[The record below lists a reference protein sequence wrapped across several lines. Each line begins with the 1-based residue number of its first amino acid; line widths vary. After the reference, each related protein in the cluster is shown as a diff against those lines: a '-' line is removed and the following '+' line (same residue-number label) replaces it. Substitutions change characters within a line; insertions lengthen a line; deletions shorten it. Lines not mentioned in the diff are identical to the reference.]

1 MEVVATAEGVW
12 ECTFVGACSEVC
24 PAHVDPASALQQLK
38 IVGSIDWIV
47 EHLLPGGKPARDSVS
62 REDTGDKK

>member
-1 MEVVATAEGVW
+1 MEVVATKEGVW

-47 EHLLPGGKPARDSVS
+47 EHLIPGGKP
-62 REDTGDKK
+62 